1 MMFANRYESPT
12 PPQKNLPHQP
22 PRISFFIS
30 RNNGNI
36 VPLIPADELP
46 YSVRLSGVQR
56 SMRMEN
62 TCGMQHVGKLPF
74 TGQYFRLEAET
85 LQQAINTNAN
95 HHKINSAISAKQFL
109 APDAMIRQNT
119 GDSTPSP
126 TTSLPATDQTA
137 IRQLPASTMAST
149 WRRQGDTISAAS
161 SSAQATIDAI
171 LASEPRPVR
180 SIHTPPGG
188 PSKPSSLSRNG
199 GTNTPESSDKVYCT
213 HWIRH
218 GECDYIQQGC
228 RYKHEMPNK
237 ATLQSIGFRTVPR
250 WWQDKVAVQLGQ
262 SAIPTVDN
270 AMKPSEWMKLKRKG
284 SDSDESVSDSDDS
297 ESDSESDESE
307 TESDVEGPEEKN
319 DHEDKL
325 ATLAETAKAI
335 VPIPATKPMMKQLA
349 ETVTLPASTKTST
362 EASPIMQALQPV
374 PNTILKSIHKPS
386 LTGSDLIDFSPAAS
400 PCATV
405 APFRSACPSPAS
417 CVTATHEPKPQEAKP
432 TPTLPAPAIAITQI
446 EKKQN
451 LTPSP
456 SPFPPRKVF
465 LPAGESKE
473 YHIAHARRSNAPAMS
488 SPEVP
493 AIKFTLGG
501 GQAKEA
507 AAAKQAKHQQRQ
519 QARITSTMKKRPT
532 LANFAPGK
540 SGLMASVHAP
550 TNGAARDPTSTPS
563 STPTSTPTAP
573 PPSPVILSPTSI
585 KQQQQRKLLL
595 QQAKKTKKSGQHG
608 SRSASSSASSTSSPA
623 PGSSNGGSN
632 PKTPEVG
639 SSSNVKKHEDAKP
652 AAKPA
657 AKQTRPAVP
666 DACRPRRPAGQVG
679 KESRP
684 RAKQTAPKVAG
695 EAAKAGN

>member
-62 TCGMQHVGKLPF
+62 TCGMQHVGNLPF

-85 LQQAINTNAN
+85 LQQTINTNAN
-95 HHKINSAISAKQFL
+95 NHKINSAISAKQFL
-109 APDAMIRQNT
+109 APDA
-119 GDSTPSP
+119 
-126 TTSLPATDQTA
+126 
-137 IRQLPASTMAST
+137 
-149 WRRQGDTISAAS
+149 ISAAS

-188 PSKPSSLSRNG
+188 PTTPSSLSRNG
-199 GTNTPESSDKVYCT
+199 GTNTPDSSDKVYCT

-250 WWQDKVAVQLGQ
+250 WWQEKVAVQLGQ

-270 AMKPSEWMKLKRKG
+270 AMKPSEWMKLKKKG
-284 SDSDESVSDSDDS
+284 PGSDESDCDSDDS

-319 DHEDKL
+319 GHEDKL

-335 VPIPATKPMMKQLA
+335 GPIPAIRPMMKQLA

-362 EASPIMQALQPV
+362 EASP
-374 PNTILKSIHKPS
+374 NTIVKSIRKPS
-386 LTGSDLIDFSPAAS
+386 LASSDLIDFGPAAS
-400 PCATV
+400 PCATI
-405 APFRSACPSPAS
+405 APFRSACPSSAS
-417 CVTATHEPKPQEAKP
+417 SITATHEPKPQEAKP
-432 TPTLPAPAIAITQI
+432 TPTVPAPAIAMTQI
-446 EKKQN
+446 GRKQN

-456 SPFPPRKVF
+456 SPSPPRKIFV
-465 LPAGESKE
+465 PAGESKE
-473 YHIAHARRSNAPAMS
+473 YHIAHARRSNALAMS

-519 QARITSTMKKRPT
+519 QARNTSTMKRRPT
-532 LANFAPGK
+532 LANLASGK

-550 TNGAARDPTSTPS
+550 MNGAASSPTPSPTSTP
-563 STPTSTPTAP
+563 TSPPTAP

-632 PKTPEVG
+632 PKAPEVG
-639 SSSNVKKHEDAKP
+639 SSSNVKKHED
-652 AAKPA
+652 AKPA

-666 DACRPRRPAGQVG
+666 DACRPRRPAGQAG

-695 EAAKAGN
+695 EAAKTGN

>member
-62 TCGMQHVGKLPF
+62 TCGMQHVGNLPF

-95 HHKINSAISAKQFL
+95 HHKINSAVSAKQFL

-126 TTSLPATDQTA
+126 TTSLPTSDQTT
-137 IRQLPASTMAST
+137 IRQLPASTMAAT
-149 WRRQGDTISAAS
+149 WRRQGDAISAASS

-171 LASEPRPVR
+171 LASEPRPIR

-188 PSKPSSLSRNG
+188 PSTPSSLSRNG

-250 WWQDKVAVQLGQ
+250 WWQEKVAVQLGQ
-262 SAIPTVDN
+262 SAIPTVGN
-270 AMKPSEWMKLKRKG
+270 AMKPSEWMKLKKKG
-284 SDSDESVSDSDDS
+284 SDSEESSSNSDDS

-307 TESDVEGPEEKN
+307 TDSDVEGDEENDDHEEKLTTLVN
-319 DHEDKL
+319 TVKVIDTTSAAQPIMEQPAKTVKL
-325 ATLAETAKAI
+325 P
-335 VPIPATKPMMKQLA
+335 V
-349 ETVTLPASTKTST
+349 STKTST

-374 PNTILKSIHKPS
+374 PNEIVKSIREPS
-386 LTGSDLIDFSPAAS
+386 LSGCDLIDFSPAAS

-405 APFRSACPSPAS
+405 APFRSASS
-417 CVTATHEPKPQEAKP
+417 ITATHEPKPQEAKP
-432 TPTLPAPAIAITQI
+432 TKTAPAPAVAITQT
-446 EKKQN
+446 EKKQS
-451 LTPSP
+451 LAPSP
-456 SPFPPRKVF
+456 SPSPPRKIFV
-465 LPAGESKE
+465 PAGESKE
-473 YHIAHARRSNAPAMS
+473 YHIAHARRSNPPAVP
-488 SPEVP
+488 SPKVP
-493 AIKFTLGG
+493 AIKFTL
-501 GQAKEA
+501 
-507 AAAKQAKHQQRQ
+507 
-519 QARITSTMKKRPT
+519 
-532 LANFAPGK
+532 ANFASGK
-540 SGLMASVHAP
+540 GGLMASVHAP
-550 TNGAARDPTSTPS
+550 MNGVASNP
-563 STPTSTPTAP
+563 TPTAP
-573 PPSPVILSPTSI
+573 PPSTVILSPTSI

-595 QQAKKTKKSGQHG
+595 QQGKKSKKAGQNG
-608 SRSASSSASSTSSPA
+608 SRSASSSSSPS
-623 PGSSNGGSN
+623 PSLLGGVSSSN
-632 PKTPEVG
+632 PKTSEIEVV
-639 SSSNVKKHEDAKP
+639 NKKRSEEAKP
-652 AAKPA
+652 ASKG
-657 AKQTRPAVP
+657 TRPTVP
-666 DACRPRRPAGQVG
+666 DACRPRRPAGQAA

-684 RAKQTAPKVAG
+684 RAKQADGKAAAG
-695 EAAKAGN
+695 VAAKA

>member
-62 TCGMQHVGKLPF
+62 TCGMQHVGNLPF

-95 HHKINSAISAKQFL
+95 HHKINSAVSAKQFL

-126 TTSLPATDQTA
+126 TTSLPTSDQTA
-137 IRQLPASTMAST
+137 IRQLPASTMAAT
-149 WRRQGDTISAAS
+149 WRRQGDAISAAS

-188 PSKPSSLSRNG
+188 PSTPSSLSRNG

-250 WWQDKVAVQLGQ
+250 WWQEKVAVQLGQ
-262 SAIPTVDN
+262 SAIPTVGN
-270 AMKPSEWMKLKRKG
+270 AMKPSEWMKLKKKG
-284 SDSDESVSDSDDS
+284 SDSEESSSNSDDS

-307 TESDVEGPEEKN
+307 TESDVEGDEEKD
-319 DHEDKL
+319 DHKENS
-325 ATLAETAKAI
+325 ATLVNTVKAI
-335 VPIPATKPMMKQLA
+335 DPAPATKPMMEQSTK
-349 ETVTLPASTKTST
+349 TDTLPVSTKTSK
-362 EASPIMQALQPV
+362 EASPIVQALQPV
-374 PNTILKSIHKPS
+374 PNTIVKSIRKPS
-386 LTGSDLIDFSPAAS
+386 LTGSDLLIDFSPAAS

-405 APFRSACPSPAS
+405 APFRSACLLSAS
-417 CVTATHEPKPQEAKP
+417 SSTIAPQEMKIEVTTSKPVVPVP
-432 TPTLPAPAIAITQI
+432 TPAVITLI

-451 LTPSP
+451 FTPSP
-456 SPFPPRKVF
+456 SPSPPRKIFV
-465 LPAGESKE
+465 PAGESKE
-473 YHIAHARRSNAPAMS
+473 YHIAHARRSNPPAVP
-488 SPEVP
+488 SPKVP

-519 QARITSTMKKRPT
+519 QARTTSTTKKHPT
-532 LANFAPGK
+532 LANFASGK
-540 SGLMASVHAP
+540 GGLMASVHAP
-550 TNGAARDPTSTPS
+550 MNVAGTPTQ
-563 STPTSTPTAP
+563 TSTPTPTPTAASS
-573 PPSPVILSPTSI
+573 PSPVILSPTSI

-595 QQAKKTKKSGQHG
+595 QQGKKSKKAGQNG
-608 SRSASSSASSTSSPA
+608 SRSASSSSSPS
-623 PGSSNGGSN
+623 PSLLGGVSSSN
-632 PKTPEVG
+632 PKTSEIEVV
-639 SSSNVKKHEDAKP
+639 NKKKSEEAKP
-652 AAKPA
+652 ASKG
-657 AKQTRPAVP
+657 TRPAVP
-666 DACRPRRPAGQVG
+666 DACRPRRPAGQAG
-679 KESRP
+679 KNKEARP
-684 RAKQTAPKVAG
+684 RSKPTAPK
-695 EAAKAGN
+695 AAEDVVKA